1 MNELIILLIFEILL
15 LSMAFFI
22 SNNDIMAPSV
32 VMCIMFLL
40 STATAL
46 ININNWK
53 IYYSPDTLMILVSG
67 IFAFICGEI
76 FYRFVF
82 CGQLRCTFRYKK
94 NFSTDDFN
102 IKSWKL
108 DFLILFD
115 LIICLWNLLSI
126 IRAVG
131 ESAADF
137 NSLFLVYRRIGIR
150 NLANGEKAVLSIL
163 NQFLKITI
171 ASGYIAG
178 YLFTN
183 NLIFKN
189 KKKFEQ
195 IKLLII
201 IVLSLLPGL
210 MSGGRSGI
218 LRLLSSMVIEY
229 YIIWHQKNGWHR
241 NLSWKY
247 IRYGIIG
254 FIIAVP
260 SFYYSLALLGR
271 KTDKTI
277 FTHVSAY
284 LGSSIALFN
293 LYVEEPIQRNLIGEE
308 SLYSVLKVLNFLG
321 LSRAST
327 SYNLEFRSLRI
338 YDSNVYTFFRR
349 PLHDFGLIG
358 MYIFTAAIAFLFAWI
373 YYKKIKYKNKR
384 SCIYWVLLYGYLFY
398 WIVCSSIIQY
408 SVNYIS
414 AGTVITVAIMF
425 ILFKFMITNRHKRS
439 I

>member
-1 MNELIILLIFEILL
+1 M
-15 LSMAFFI
+15 
-22 SNNDIMAPSV
+22 
-32 VMCIMFLL
+32 
-40 STATAL
+40 
-46 ININNWK
+46 
-53 IYYSPDTLMILVSG
+53 
-67 IFAFICGEI
+67 
-76 FYRFVF
+76 
-82 CGQLRCTFRYKK
+82 
-94 NFSTDDFN
+94 
-102 IKSWKL
+102 
-108 DFLILFD
+108 
-115 LIICLWNLLSI
+115 
-126 IRAVG
+126 
-131 ESAADF
+131 
-137 NSLFLVYRRIGIR
+137 
-150 NLANGEKAVLSIL
+150 
-163 NQFLKITI
+163 
-171 ASGYIAG
+171 
-178 YLFTN
+178 
-183 NLIFKN
+183 
-189 KKKFEQ
+189 
-195 IKLLII
+195 
-201 IVLSLLPGL
+201 
-210 MSGGRSGI
+210 
-218 LRLLSSMVIEY
+218 
-229 YIIWHQKNGWHR
+229 
-241 NLSWKY
+241 
-247 IRYGIIG
+247 
-254 FIIAVP
+254 
-260 SFYYSLALLGR
+260 ALLGR

>member
-1 MNELIILLIFEILL
+1 MNELIILLTFEVLL
-15 LSMAFFI
+15 FSFAFFM
-22 SNNDIMAPSV
+22 SNHDIMAPSV

-46 ININNWK
+46 MNMNSWK
-53 IYYSPDTLMILVSG
+53 IDYSPDMLMILVSG
-67 IFAFICGEI
+67 ICVFIWGEI
-76 FYRFVF
+76 LYRYVF
-82 CGQLRCTFRYKK
+82 CRQLRCTFRYTK
-94 NFSTDDFN
+94 NISIDDFN

-108 DFLILFD
+108 NFLILFD
-115 LIICLWNLLSI
+115 LIICLWNLQSI

-131 ESAADF
+131 PSEIDI
-137 NSLFLVYRRIGIR
+137 NMLFATYRRIGIS
-150 NLANGEKAVLSIL
+150 NLANGSRAVSSIL

-183 NLIFKN
+183 NLILKN
-189 KKKFEQ
+189 KRKFEQ
-195 IKLLII
+195 IKLLVII
-201 IVLSLLPGL
+201 LLSLLPGI

-260 SFYYSLALLGR
+260 TFYYSLNLLGR
-271 KTDKTI
+271 KTDRTI
-277 FTHVSAY
+277 FAYVSDY

-293 LYVEEPIQRNLIGEE
+293 LYIEDPIPRNIIGEE
-308 SLYSVLKVLNFLG
+308 CLYSILKVLNFLG

-327 SYNLEFRSLRI
+327 SYNLEFRSLKI
-338 YDSNVYTFFRR
+338 YDTNVYTFFRR